1 MKKLLFFFL
10 LAMSFAVSSLA
21 ADNKNETNKQVR
33 KNLNSACLEATSSC
47 GTQMVACCASCS
59 TADLL
64 SALWI
69 ADGIFCGN
77 VEQP

>member
-10 LAMSFAVSSLA
+10 LAMSFSLTSMA
-21 ADNKNETNKQVR
+21 ANNKNETNKQAN
-33 KNLNSACLEATSSC
+33 KNINSTCLEGTSSC

-59 TADLL
+59 TSDLL

-69 ADGIFCGN
+69 ADGIFCGK
-77 VEQP
+77 VDQP